1 MTRLLRRAV
10 FLDRDGVI
18 NRNCADHVKSWAEFE
33 FLPGALASLQRL
45 AQLPCL
51 VIVVS
56 NQSIIGRGLVS
67 QAVVDEIHQRMMAEI
82 DAAGGRIDAVFYC
95 PHQPDEGCGC
105 RKPQPGL
112 LLQAA
117 RELAIDLTRSF
128 LIGDA
133 ESDVRAAQAAGCLP
147 LLVRT
152 GRGQAQ
158 ELLLRQQGLNHVLV
172 IDDLASAVAWIE
184 SHGAW

>member
-18 NRNCADHVKSWAEFE
+18 NRNRADHVKSWGEFE
-33 FLPGALASLQRL
+33 FLPGALASLRRL
-45 AQLPCL
+45 AQLPWL
-51 VIVVS
+51 VIVVT
-56 NQSIIGRGLVS
+56 NQSAIGRGLVS
-67 QAVVDEIHQRMMAEI
+67 QSVVDEIHQRMMAEI
-82 DAAGGRIDAVFYC
+82 SAAGGRIDAVFYC
-95 PHQPDEGCGC
+95 PHRPDEGCDC

-117 RELAIDLTRSF
+117 RELAVDLARSV

-133 ESDVRAAQAAGCLP
+133 ESDVRAAQAVGCLP
-147 LLVRT
+147 VLVRT

-158 ELLLRQQGLNHVLV
+158 ELLLRQQGLNHVV
-172 IDDLASAVAWIE
+172 VVDDLASAVAWIDTRVV
-184 SHGAW
+184 W

>member
-1 MTRLLRRAV
+1 MTNALHRAV

-18 NRNCADHVKSWAEFE
+18 NRNRADHVKSWAEFE

-45 AQLPCL
+45 ARLPCL

-67 QAVVDEIHQRMMAEI
+67 QSVVDEIHQRMMAEI

-95 PHQPDEGCGC
+95 PHRPDEGCGC

-112 LLQAA
+112 LLHAA

-158 ELLLRQQGLNHVLV
+158 ELLLRQQGLDSV
-172 IDDLASAVAWIE
+172 IVVDDLASAVAWIE
-184 SHGAW
+184 PHGAW